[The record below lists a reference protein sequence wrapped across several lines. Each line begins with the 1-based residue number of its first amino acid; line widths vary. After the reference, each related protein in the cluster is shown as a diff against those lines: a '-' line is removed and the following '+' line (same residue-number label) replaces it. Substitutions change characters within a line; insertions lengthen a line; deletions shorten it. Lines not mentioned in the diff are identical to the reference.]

1 MARTLAEHE
10 ARVLSHAQSYRVT
23 TFLGRGRFHVEAA
36 ATLDEA
42 RSVAQT
48 MLHEGVP
55 MIYAI
60 YGCHQVHVEN
70 VKASSSIQNRG

>member
-1 MARTLAEHE
+1 MKTLAEHE
-10 ARVLSHAQSYRVT
+10 AKVLSHAKEFKVT
-23 TFLGRGRFHVEAA
+23 TFLGGGKFHVETA

-42 RSVAQT
+42 RRVGRT

-70 VKASSSIQNRG
+70 VAP